1 MRVSVHAVHRLWGPQ
16 PGHGVSGGPG
26 VAHVALEQKRRVLV
40 GALGRRKLVLRAG
53 HERLS
58 SVQRGQLV
66 LFVAACVAILA
77 VLSGNYNNKKRQKNA
92 HLCEKKDFFFYYL
105 MFNKPFFKK
114 KKSTLIFITNPRQ
127 KQMYSSYYYYNYYYF
142 IWQIDHF
149 VVSSLFD

>member
-40 GALGRRKLVLRAG
+40 GALGRRKFVLRAG

-66 LFVAACVAILA
+66 LFVAACVAVLA
-77 VLSGNYNNKKRQKNA
+77 VLSGNYI
-92 HLCEKKDFFFYYL
+92 
-105 MFNKPFFKK
+105 FFKK
-114 KKSTLIFITNPRQ
+114 EEKCSI
-127 KQMYSSYYYYNYYYF
+127 M
-142 IWQIDHF
+142 
-149 VVSSLFD
+149 